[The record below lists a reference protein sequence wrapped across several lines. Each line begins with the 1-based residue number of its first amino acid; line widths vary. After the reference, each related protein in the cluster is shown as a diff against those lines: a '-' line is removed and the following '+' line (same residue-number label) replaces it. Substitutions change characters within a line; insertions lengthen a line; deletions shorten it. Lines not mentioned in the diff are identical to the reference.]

1 MNNWQSY
8 NEATASN
15 RISKAEQL
23 DGIIYRIEQET
34 DYDVLNHSTHSLD
47 VIFRNGNDDE
57 VVTVDIYGKST
68 DEIIEFINNL

>member
-8 NEATASN
+8 NEATQNN
-15 RISKAEQL
+15 RISKAQQL